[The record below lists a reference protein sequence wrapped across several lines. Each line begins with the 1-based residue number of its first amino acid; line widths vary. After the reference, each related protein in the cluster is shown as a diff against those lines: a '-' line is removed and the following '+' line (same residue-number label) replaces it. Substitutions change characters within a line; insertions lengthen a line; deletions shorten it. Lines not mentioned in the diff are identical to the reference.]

1 MDSDGCAGTDEEGE
15 EEAIQAEEIH
25 REKQQRST

>member
-1 MDSDGCAGTDEEGE
+1 MDSDVCAGTDEEGE
-15 EEAIQAEEIH
+15 EEAIQAEEI